1 MLILKICLVSN
12 NFDIAKE
19 PVMNDLVN
27 VACNLEFT
35 VKKRDSFFVSQCKS
49 SVFLFFSFRF
59 SSFFFFGQRTDI
71 FKIALTF
78 TFIQKIQYEGTV
90 TMKNLSLIELITYE
104 EHCVNVAFTFPSFRE
119 NI

>member
-1 MLILKICLVSN
+1 MLILKTCLVSS

-19 PVMNDLVN
+19 PVMNDLVD

-59 SSFFFFGQRTDI
+59 SSLFFSLVKELMI
-71 FKIALTF
+71 YKIAVLF
-78 TFIQKIQYEGTV
+78 LLLRLHSFKKFNER
-90 TMKNLSLIELITYE
+90 EL
-104 EHCVNVAFTFPSFRE
+104 
-119 NI
+119 